1 MPFAPGVW
9 AVHTGGHLFPPI
21 VSSLR
26 PGGSQGLLSSVKTH
40 LRQAQTTSVMKRH
53 RWTGRRGLRGIQPHP
68 ASRQPQESGHRP
80 AGSLPAPTPRL
91 SHFAPAEHRG
101 SIFVFTVRSV
111 FSWCAPLSASPLSH
125 PRRLCSSLCPDR
137 ASPPSSPFLVF
148 PAFPMEQPTV
158 AGFSVCMSVPLI
170 LKPKGGVGVTL
181 QKSVSS
187 GTMSRWPVASGQLL
201 SPVLVLPRPF

>member
-1 MPFAPGVW
+1 MGRKGFCPV
-9 AVHTGGHLFPPI
+9 L
-21 VSSLR
+21 
-26 PGGSQGLLSSVKTH
+26 KTH

-68 ASRQPQESGHRP
+68 ASRQPQESEHRP

-137 ASPPSSPFLVF
+137 ASPPSSPPFPWNSPRLQDFLYVCPSDPETQRRGRRDVTEVCVF
-148 PAFPMEQPTV
+148 RYNE
-158 AGFSVCMSVPLI
+158 
-170 LKPKGGVGVTL
+170 
-181 QKSVSS
+181 
-187 GTMSRWPVASGQLL
+187 
-201 SPVLVLPRPF
+201 